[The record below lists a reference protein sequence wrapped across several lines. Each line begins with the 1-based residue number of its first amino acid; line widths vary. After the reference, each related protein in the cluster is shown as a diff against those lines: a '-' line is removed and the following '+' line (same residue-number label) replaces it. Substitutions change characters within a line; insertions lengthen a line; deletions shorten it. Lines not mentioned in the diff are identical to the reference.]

1 MQNYCFL
8 QVLLV
13 KAVQGLGQ
21 RRESGKG
28 CLLAMEGAASCRGAG
43 VGAGGGGDWR
53 QLHLETNKHRYQV
66 HLGLLLMRKERLFPK
81 RQVHLGPSLSSAP
94 APRSNRYW
102 FQSQRR
108 HFTPVSKRRQA
119 SVCSPIKWASHLSQ
133 VLFERIKL
141 N

>member
-1 MQNYCFL
+1 MLPPGFI
-8 QVLLV
+8 
-13 KAVQGLGQ
+13 G
-21 RRESGKG
+21 ESSPRSGPIPGVRKG
-28 CLLAMEGAASCRGAG
+28 MPPGDGGGSIMSGC
-43 VGAGGGGDWR
+43 GAGGGGDCR

-81 RQVHLGPSLSSAP
+81 RQVHLEPSLSSAP
-94 APRSNRYW
+94 APRSNRHW
-102 FQSQRR
+102 FQSQCR